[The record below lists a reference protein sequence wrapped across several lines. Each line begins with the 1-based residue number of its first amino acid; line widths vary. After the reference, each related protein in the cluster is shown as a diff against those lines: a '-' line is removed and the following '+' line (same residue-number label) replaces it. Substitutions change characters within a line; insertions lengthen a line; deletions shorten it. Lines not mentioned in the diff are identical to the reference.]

1 MTMITKT
8 SYVDNWT
15 SDKKGYVEIGYKGK
29 KAYAKKGTGS
39 LDNPHNIPLNA
50 QAVKMGIAIAKYG
63 Y

>member
-1 MTMITKT
+1 MTLITKT

-29 KAYAKKGTGS
+29 KAYAKSGTGE
-39 LDNPHNIPLNA
+39 LINTDKIPENA
-50 QAVKMGIAIAKYG
+50 QAIRIGIAIAKHG